1 MACRGT
7 PQPFSGLNC
16 IIRQKRLVRVGGE
29 TRCGVARLHEGHR
42 RQTRA
47 LGGPARPSAGDAAA
61 SGAQILT
68 SHRRRC
74 TIVSPSSGLSRSSG
88 LIRSDTD
95 SGTCAVT
102 VSARKKSQL
111 RRCLG
116 RSAWGPVESTW
127 TQPVPMHCDP
137 TPLTHTIKHP
147 SVFKNKTQTL
157 VAVRGLEI

>member
-16 IIRQKRLVRVGGE
+16 ITRQKRLVRVGSE

-61 SGAQILT
+61 SGAQSLT

-74 TIVSPSSGLSRSSG
+74 TIVSPVP
-88 LIRSDTD
+88 D
-95 SGTCAVT
+95 SVDHRD
-102 VSARKKSQL
+102 SL
-111 RRCLG
+111 
-116 RSAWGPVESTW
+116 
-127 TQPVPMHCDP
+127 DP
-137 TPLTHTIKHP
+137 TRIVGHVQSQSRREKRVSSVAAYRTMYRNP
-147 SVFKNKTQTL
+147 STL
-157 VAVRGLEI
+157 RESVQGRRGWWSWRLSKVE